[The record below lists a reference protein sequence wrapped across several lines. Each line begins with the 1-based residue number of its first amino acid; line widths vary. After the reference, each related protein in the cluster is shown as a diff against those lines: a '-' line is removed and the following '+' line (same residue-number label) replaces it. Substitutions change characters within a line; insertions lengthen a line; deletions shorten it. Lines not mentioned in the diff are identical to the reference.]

1 MTKLD
6 TCGSVADHSRA
17 DKLQSTDTILDRRIK
32 RISQKNRRL
41 TALDIHQE
49 LLQGNVKIYQ
59 SVWKKTC
66 IDISYIKKI
75 RKNRHSF
82 AREHLL

>member
-1 MTKLD
+1 MTKFD
-6 TCGSVADHSRA
+6 TCVSVADHSRA

-59 SVWKKTC
+59 PVWKKTC
-66 IDISYIKKI
+66 IDISYIKENYK
-75 RKNRHSF
+75 
-82 AREHLL
+82 EQT